1 MRTFFSVNGKSM
13 LTNKRILVVGGAGFI
28 GSNLVEHLVA
38 HNSVVSID
46 NYSTGKKNN
55 HVKGVEYRAGDAK
68 DIALIAKDDLFDIVF
83 HLGEYS
89 RVESSLSEIDKVL
102 EYNLY
107 SIFPVVQYV
116 KSIGAKLIYSGSS
129 TKFGDNGANKHAS
142 PYAWTKSTN
151 TEFIK
156 NFADWYGLDYA
167 IVYFYNAYGNKEISE
182 GSYSTLVA
190 KYINIF
196 SSGAESLPVV
206 TPGTQLR
213 NFTHVSDI
221 VSALD
226 LVAEKGSGDDFGIGS
241 DQSYSVLDVVAMFG
255 KKVEWLPERQGNRL
269 TAELKTEKTKALGWS
284 PSRSLKQY
292 LQDNGF

>member
-1 MRTFFSVNGKSM
+1 M
-13 LTNKRILVVGGAGFI
+13 LTNKHILVVGGAGFI

-156 NFADWYGLDYA
+156 NFADWYGLNYA

-190 KYINIF
+190 KYINICC
-196 SSGAESLPVV
+196 SGAESLPVV
-206 TPGTQLR
+206 APGTQLR

-255 KKVEWLPERQGNRL
+255 KKIEWLPERQGNRL

-284 PSRSLKQY
+284 PVESLKKY
-292 LQDNGF
+292 IEKNMP